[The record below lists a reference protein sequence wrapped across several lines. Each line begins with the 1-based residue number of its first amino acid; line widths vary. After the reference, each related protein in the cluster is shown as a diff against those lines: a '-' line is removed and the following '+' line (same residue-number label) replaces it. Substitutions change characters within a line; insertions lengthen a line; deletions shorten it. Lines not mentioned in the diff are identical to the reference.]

1 MIDPDVAVMVIVAG
15 PAFCGGL
22 YELPY
27 PQPPSVSESAKMA
40 KPAAVART
48 GTRARVNRCPRRTI
62 VTKPNARAANSPP
75 SPKPMPLGNV
85 NPYPGVEVVVLIFMV
100 VLIAPL
106 EIMSVE
112 EANEQVIV

>member
-1 MIDPDVAVMVIVAG
+1 VLPYCTVTLTEVVCVIDPDVAVMVIIAG

-48 GTRARVNRCPRRTI
+48 GTRTRVNRCPRRTI
-62 VTKPNARAANSPP
+62 VMKANDRAANSPP
-75 SPKPMPLGNV
+75 SPKPTPAGSV
-85 NPYPGVEVVVLIFMV
+85 NP
-100 VLIAPL
+100 
-106 EIMSVE
+106 
-112 EANEQVIV
+112 